1 MKKYD
6 YIIVGAG
13 LYGATFA
20 YIAKQKGKTCLVID
34 KRSHIGGNVYC
45 EDINGIT
52 VHQYGPH
59 IFHTNNTD
67 VWNFVNKFVSF
78 NHFTLNILAYYK
90 GKLFSLPFNM
100 NTFYQMW
107 GATSPNEVQAII
119 SRQST
124 CEKQIDS
131 PHNLEEQAIQ
141 QVGKDVYDILI
152 KGYTEKQWGRP
163 CQELPTS
170 IINRL
175 PVRFT
180 FDNRYFSDKYQG
192 IPEKGYNHLLNG
204 LLEGVECRLNCNYFE
219 QKDFFDSIAKKIV
232 YTGPIDQF
240 FQYKFGHLEYRSLR
254 FEQEIVPTKNYQG
267 CAIMNY
273 TDTDVPYT
281 RIVEHKFFDIN
292 NQASLD
298 LPYSVITYE
307 YPMPFSMYGKQEP
320 FYPIN
325 NKYNNDRYQKYRN
338 LAEREKNLIL
348 GGRLAEYK
356 YYNMDEVILQ
366 ALKQTSFIE

>member
-78 NHFTLNILAYYK
+78 NHFALNILAYYK
-90 GKLFSLPFNM
+90 GKLFNLPFNM

-107 GATSPNEVQAII
+107 GATSPNKVHAII
-119 SRQST
+119 SKQSAS
-124 CEKQIDS
+124 EKQIDP

-163 CQELPTS
+163 CQELPAS

-180 FDNRYFSDKYQG
+180 FDNRYFNDKYQG

-219 QKDFFDSIAKKIV
+219 QKDFFDSIARKIV

-292 NQASLD
+292 NQTSLD

-338 LAEREKNLIL
+338 LAEQEKNLIL

-356 YYNMDEVILQ
+356 YYNMDEIILQ

>member
-1 MKKYD
+1 MKQYD

-67 VWNFVNKFVSF
+67 VWKFVNKFVSF
-78 NHFTLNILAYYK
+78 NHFTLNTLAYYK
-90 GKLFSLPFNM
+90 GKLFNLPFNM

-107 GATSPNEVQAII
+107 GATSPNKAQAII
-119 SRQST
+119 SRQSAYET
-124 CEKQIDS
+124 KIDS
-131 PHNLEEQAIQ
+131 PHNLEEQAIK
-141 QVGKDVYDILI
+141 QVGKDIYDILI

-163 CQELPTS
+163 CQELPAS

-192 IPEKGYNHLLNG
+192 VPEKGYNHLLNG
-204 LLEGVECRLNCNYFE
+204 LLEGIECRLNCNYFK
-219 QKDFFDSIAKKIV
+219 QKNYFDSIAKKIV

-240 FQYKFGHLEYRSLR
+240 FQYKFGRLEYRSLR

-273 TDTDVPYT
+273 TDTDIPYT

-338 LAEREKNLIL
+338 LAKQEKNLIL

-366 ALKQTSFIE
+366 ALKQTSFIG